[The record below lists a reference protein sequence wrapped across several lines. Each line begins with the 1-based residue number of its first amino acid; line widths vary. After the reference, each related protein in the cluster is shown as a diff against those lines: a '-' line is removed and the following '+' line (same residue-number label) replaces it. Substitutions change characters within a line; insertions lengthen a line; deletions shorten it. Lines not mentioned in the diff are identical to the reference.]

1 MSPRPQSRCRSPR
14 PCRLWRSNH
23 RPLRASLRN
32 NHSQTGQ
39 QSTNESNLDRDQVK
53 QVQEALNQKGFKS
66 GQADGKMGPETK
78 DALQAFQ
85 QKQGLQAT
93 GQPDQQTLAAL
104 GINEA
109 GTTGQAPA
117 ARAPAAKAPPV
128 RARPI

>member
-1 MSPRPQSRCRSPR
+1 MLRLLSGLPRVASQSRTNICSETLLLQVR
-14 PCRLWRSNH
+14 
-23 RPLRASLRN
+23 
-32 NHSQTGQ
+32 
-39 QSTNESNLDRDQVK
+39 STNESNLDRDQVK